1 MSDRTEVIHPT
12 GRHTNKA
19 SASSTCFS
27 GLLWVF
33 VRQPGFDSSTLHDHQ
48 HPHRHL
54 VECGFQWDWFYI
66 ESAFITAPKMTAL
79 LEGVCRVTLEEEQRR
94 IWATHQLLD
103 PLLTPLALSLS
114 QLELQSAGCAA
125 EIPGGPGPTMLCEM
139 TYR

>member
-1 MSDRTEVIHPT
+1 MTRGGSECVSDRTELIHPT

-33 VRQPGFDSSTLHDHQ
+33 VRQPDFDSSTLHGHQ

-79 LEGVCRVTLEEEQRR
+79 LEGVCRVILEEEQRR
-94 IWATHQLLD
+94 MWATHRLLG
-103 PLLTPLALSLS
+103 PSTHTFSTVSEP
-114 QLELQSAGCAA
+114 AGAA
-125 EIPGGPGPTMLCEM
+125 VRWMCS
-139 TYR
+139 